1 MAGHIQVSRSWRQKA
16 TCVFAWFHLKD
27 ASPQLQAQR
36 TEKTIT
42 EEFEK
47 LFHFLRAEKAARI
60 DAVKKEAAR
69 KSEAMNIMIVNL
81 TAEISSLTHKIKT
94 IQKDMKAEDIS
105 FMLVLS
111 N

>member
-1 MAGHIQVSRSWRQKA
+1 MAGHIQVSRLWRQKA
-16 TCVFAWFHLKD
+16 TMCFAYSHLKD
-27 ASPQLQAQR
+27 FSPQLQAQK

-47 LFHFLRAEKAARI
+47 LFQFLRAEKAARI

-69 KSEAMNIMIVNL
+69 KSEAMNIVILNL
-81 TAEISSLTHKIKT
+81 TAEISSLTQKIKT
-94 IQKDMKAEDIS
+94 IEKDIKADIS
-105 FMLVLS
+105 FMQVLS